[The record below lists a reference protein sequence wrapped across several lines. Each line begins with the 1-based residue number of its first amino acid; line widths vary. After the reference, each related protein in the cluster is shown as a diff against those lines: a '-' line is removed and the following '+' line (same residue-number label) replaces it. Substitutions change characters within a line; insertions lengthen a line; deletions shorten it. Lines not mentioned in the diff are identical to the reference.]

1 VIGAE
6 SIGVACDE
14 DNRVIGVDVRHE
26 SSNEIERIAC
36 DVVVVAMGPWSV
48 RAEEWFEGLQ
58 VPMTGIKS
66 VSLLFEASD
75 AVANEPAALFCA
87 EDENACHLEV
97 YPRSTGE
104 VYICGCG
111 GSEYVDE
118 SRLLP
123 GGDLES
129 AAKVTTDQS
138 RVAAASKSF
147 AGLSKSVGAGGP
159 RKTQTC
165 MRPCAPD
172 ALPVIGAVPGYEGAF
187 INCAHNCWGILWAP
201 ASAKALA
208 ELILDGA
215 ATTAKLDA
223 FSPRRFSAAKKTR
236 GRKMRD
242 EDVGEQW

>member
-1 VIGAE
+1 
-6 SIGVACDE
+6 
-14 DNRVIGVDVRHE
+14 
-26 SSNEIERIAC
+26 
-36 DVVVVAMGPWSV
+36 M
-48 RAEEWFEGLQ
+48 
-58 VPMTGIKS
+58 
-66 VSLLFEASD
+66 
-75 AVANEPAALFCA
+75 
-87 EDENACHLEV
+87 
-97 YPRSTGE
+97 
-104 VYICGCG
+104 YICGCG

-129 AAKVTTDQS
+129 AAKVTTGQS